1 MTFDQTR
8 HFLNAIAGLR
18 LKKAIKYGGW
28 ISSIFQGI
36 EKVKMRSI
44 WSRLNLVIF
53 AHDFFVCKISGY
65 GK

>member
-8 HFLNAIAGLR
+8 HFLSAIAGLR
-18 LKKAIKYGGW
+18 LKKVIKYGRF
-28 ISSIFQGI
+28 SSIFQGI

-53 AHDFFVCKISGY
+53 AHDFFVCKISGH

>member
-18 LKKAIKYGGW
+18 MKKAIKYGR
-28 ISSIFQGI
+28 ILSIFQEI
-36 EKVKMRSI
+36 DKVKMRSI
-44 WSRLNLVIF
+44 WSLLNLVIF
-53 AHDFFVCKISGY
+53 AHDFFVCKISGH